1 LHQICKKT
9 FSFDGSSDVDLN
21 DLISELSVL
30 QLTMSDK
37 TMSAMDIFEYV
48 REVDLNPNISIAYR
62 LLFTVHVSVAS
73 AERSFFKV

>member
-1 LHQICKKT
+1 LQKT

>member
-1 LHQICKKT
+1 LQKT

-37 TMSAMDIFEYV
+37 PMSAMDIFEYV